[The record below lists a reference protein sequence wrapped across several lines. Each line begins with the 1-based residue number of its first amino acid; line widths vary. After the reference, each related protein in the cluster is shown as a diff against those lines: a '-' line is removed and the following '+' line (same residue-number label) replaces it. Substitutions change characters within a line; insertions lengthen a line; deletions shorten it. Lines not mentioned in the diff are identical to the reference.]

1 MKSST
6 SSVSDVWVT
15 YKTSHPSGHYY
26 LGKSSVRRIKAG
38 YQGSGPKFRCALFQ
52 PGFEPSTWTTEIL
65 SQHELEGDAYAAEAL
80 LVPLTRL
87 ADPFCLNTTPGG
99 QTRMYGSPYS
109 KLLKLFKP
117 ARAKIKPK
125 TKKRL
130 PKGMK

>member
-1 MKSST
+1 MKSTT

-26 LGKSSVRRIKAG
+26 LGKSSVRRINAG
-38 YQGSGPKFRCALFQ
+38 YQGSGPKFRCVLHQ

-99 QTRMYGSPYS
+99 QTRMYGSPYA

-117 ARAKIKPK
+117 PSK
-125 TKKRL
+125 TKKQKL
-130 PKGMK
+130 PKGMVK